1 MINYPSGIRK
11 DELDRIFYNK
21 EYKLKIDDRIE
32 KTNKYH
38 NKKVIVDD
46 IKFDSKKEAN
56 RYLEL
61 NKLEHAGIINNLE
74 RQVKIEIQP
83 RFAYNGKII
92 RPIYYIADFAYK
104 DVKTGTIIYE
114 DTKGFKTDIYKLK
127 YKLLL
132 FKGIEIKEL

>member
-56 RYLEL
+56 RYIELKQLEQ
-61 NKLEHAGIINNLE
+61 EGMISNLE

-83 RFAYNGKII
+83 RFSYNGKII

-104 DVKTGTIIYE
+104 DAKTGMTIYE

>member
-1 MINYPSGIRK
+1 MINYPDGIRK
-11 DELDRIFYNK
+11 NELDRIFYNK

-38 NKKVIVDD
+38 NKKVIIDD

-61 NKLEHAGIINNLE
+61 KQLESTEIINNLE
-74 RQVKIEIQP
+74 RQVRIEIQP
-83 RFAYNGKII
+83 RFTHNGKII

-104 DVKTGTIIYE
+104 DAKTGTIIYE

-132 FKGIEIKEL
+132 YKGIEIKEL

>member
-1 MINYPSGIRK
+1 MINYPTGIK
-11 DELDRIFYNK
+11 YTK
-21 EYKLKIDDRIE
+21 ENDLKIE

-38 NKKVIVDD
+38 NKKVIIDD

-56 RYLEL
+56 RYIELKQLEQ
-61 NKLEHAGIINNLE
+61 KGMISNLE
-74 RQVKIEIQP
+74 MQVKIEIQP
-83 RFAYNGKII
+83 RFTHDGKII

-104 DVKTGTIIYE
+104 DTKTGNTIYE

>member
-1 MINYPSGIRK
+1 MINYPDGIRK
-11 DELDRIFYNK
+11 KELDRIFYNK

-61 NKLEHAGIINNLE
+61 KQLESTGIINNLE
-74 RQVKIEIQP
+74 RQVRIEIQP
-83 RFAYNGKII
+83 RFVYNGKNI

-104 DVKTGTIIYE
+104 DAKTGMTIYE

-132 FKGIEIKEL
+132 YKGIEIKEL

>member
-1 MINYPSGIRK
+1 MINYPDGIRK

-21 EYKLKIDDRIE
+21 EYKLKIDNRIE
-32 KTNKYH
+32 ATNKYH
-38 NKKVIVDD
+38 NKKVIIDD

-56 RYLEL
+56 RYIEL
-61 NKLEHAGIINNLE
+61 KHFEQEGMISNLE

-83 RFAYNGKII
+83 RFSYNGKII
-92 RPIYYIADFAYK
+92 RPIYYVADFAYK
-104 DVKTGTIIYE
+104 DTKTGNTIYE